1 MYNYSTASDWRDQLK
16 KDLQRL
22 RDLKERKDA
31 ACSTWD
37 LSMGYDWKFSAR
49 LKRNHI
55 RYAIGKIRE
64 LQKEE
69 QLSLF

>member
-1 MYNYSTASDWRDQLK
+1 MNENATYWRNQLK
-16 KDLQRL
+16 EDLQKL
-22 RDLKERKDA
+22 RDLQTRKDA
-31 ACSTWD
+31 ACSRWD
-37 LSMGYDWKFSAR
+37 LSMGYNWKFNCS

-64 LQKEE
+64 HKTNE

>member
-1 MYNYSTASDWRDQLK
+1 MTENATHWRNQLQE
-16 KDLQRL
+16 DLKRL

-31 ACSTWD
+31 ACSRWD
-37 LSMGYDWKFSAR
+37 LSMGYDWRFNAR

-55 RYAIGKIRE
+55 RYAIGKIRD
-64 LQKEE
+64 LQNNE

>member
-1 MYNYSTASDWRDQLK
+1 MKENATYWRNQLQE
-16 KDLQRL
+16 DLQRL

-31 ACSTWD
+31 ACSRWD
-37 LSMGYDWKFSAR
+37 LSMGYNWKFSAS
-49 LKRNHI
+49 LKRNHV

>member
-1 MYNYSTASDWRDQLK
+1 MTENATHWRNQLQE
-16 KDLQRL
+16 DLKRL

-31 ACSTWD
+31 ACSRWD
-37 LSMGYDWKFSAR
+37 LSMGYNWKFSTR
-49 LKRNHI
+49 LKRNHV